1 MQKKLP
7 EAKGLH
13 LQNTEN
19 YHELIHDGKSAT
31 PTTTRVIRGRVTLL
45 LFKVLVDVIGAA

>member
-31 PTTTRVIRGRVTLL
+31 PTTTRVIRGRVST
-45 LFKVLVDVIGAA
+45 FYTK